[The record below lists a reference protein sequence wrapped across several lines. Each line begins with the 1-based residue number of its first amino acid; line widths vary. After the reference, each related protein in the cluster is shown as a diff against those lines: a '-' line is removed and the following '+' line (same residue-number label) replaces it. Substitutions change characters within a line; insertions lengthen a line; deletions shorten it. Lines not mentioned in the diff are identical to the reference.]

1 MLDLCHSGV
10 ATHACHIVWPPT
22 KAVLG
27 TQQSMCLLSK
37 HRRLLQEQPGQIN
50 PISARSMAI
59 PTPSAA
65 QTRATDSIRFPLGH
79 TQPQLPQ
86 LALGLPV
93 ADALPES
100 PGVAQATHIASRQTP
115 AMVGCAQPPTIQP
128 PRHSSAPLRA
138 DSTRVQLRY
147 VPIPYTLSMLHVVH
161 GSTRSFH

>member
-1 MLDLCHSGV
+1 M
-10 ATHACHIVWPPT
+10 AT
-22 KAVLG
+22 
-27 TQQSMCLLSK
+27 
-37 HRRLLQEQPGQIN
+37 
-50 PISARSMAI
+50 
-59 PTPSAA
+59 PTPLAA
-65 QTRATDSIRFPLGH
+65 QTRAIDSIRFPLGH

-128 PRHSSAPLRA
+128 PQHSLAPLQA
-138 DSTRVQLRY
+138 DRTQTQLKY

-161 GSTRSFH
+161 GLTRSFQ